1 MSCMMHKVVLE
12 HYKGQHIVSDHRVYT
27 SVYIVEVLFLR
38 PETLNLIII
47 SFNFV
52 SVYVIVM

>member
-27 SVYIVEVLFLR
+27 SVYIVEVLILR
-38 PETLNLIII
+38 PETLNLIIY
-47 SFNFV
+47 FF
-52 SVYVIVM
+52 